1 MFPQEINKMDTI
13 KISKVT
19 QADEQEILQYV
30 IEFRKGLFPMLD
42 PNKIPSDLLNFHKVY
57 INHPKGFF
65 LQARDEQDNLIGVIG
80 MMEYDHRFPYLDYSQ
95 YTTVEVARLFVE
107 PAYRRKKIAQLLVD
121 ELKKVAIGKGIN
133 MLYLHTHPFLT
144 GAFEFWQKQEF
155 YLIKDAEEGGFSTL
169 HMEHPL

>member
-1 MFPQEINKMDTI
+1 MFLQERNKME
-13 KISKVT
+13 KIQVTKVT
-19 QADEQEILQYV
+19 LADAQEILQYV

-42 PNKIPSDLLNFHKVY
+42 PGKVPGDLANFNEVY
-57 INHPKGFF
+57 INNPKGVF
-65 LQARDEQDNLIGVIG
+65 LQARDEQGNLIGVIG

-121 ELKKVAIGKGIN
+121 ELKKVAIDKGIN

-144 GAFEFWQKQEF
+144 GAFEFWQKQGF
-155 YLIKDAEEGGFSTL
+155 RLIKDAEEGGFSTL